1 MQFLVGLL
9 LLIPLIIY
17 DVDELGFTMING
29 MDIGLNLII
38 IVSFL
43 VTFFYLSFKM
53 TGIMMESNLNE
64 AIKRIYKVQLII
76 LVSRAFTLTIDI
88 ILALYVLPN
97 SFQEQV
103 KIISD
108 GLQSYEIALGM
119 LFVGSVLFLLMT
131 EGLPIMYSLR
141 SSVIEAMNHKS
152 ELLSTQK

>member
-17 DVDELGFTMING
+17 DVDELGFTVINA
-29 MDIGLNLII
+29 MDIGLNLFI

-43 VTFFYLSFKM
+43 ATFFYLSFKM
-53 TGIMMESNLNE
+53 TGIMMENKLNE
-64 AIKRIYKVQLII
+64 VIKRIYKVQLII
-76 LVSRAFTLTIDI
+76 LVSRAITLTVDI

-97 SFQEQV
+97 SFQEEV

-108 GLQSYEIALGM
+108 GLSYEIVLGV

-131 EGLPIMYSLR
+131 EGLPVMYSLR
-141 SSVIEAMNHKS
+141 SSVIEAMNYKS